1 MSDDSFIR
9 EVNEELRQ
17 DQAKALWRRYGP
29 IAIVIAVAVVLATA
43 GYVGWDYW
51 DRSRANKAGDAY
63 SQALTL
69 AGQGKNDEALA
80 ALEELEAGGYGAYPV
95 LARMRA
101 ATLQAAKGEAD
112 AAITAFDE
120 VAADTSVAQAI
131 RDMARLRAGL
141 LLVDH
146 GSYDE
151 VSARVETLAADT
163 NPLRHSAREALGLSA
178 WKESRS
184 AEALELFQEIA
195 DDPQSPANLR
205 QRATLMSELIR
216 GSGDAS

>member
-17 DQAKALWRRYGP
+17 DQARALWDRYGP
-29 IAIVIAVAVVLATA
+29 NAIAIALFVVLATA
-43 GYVGWDYW
+43 AYVGWQYW
-51 DRSRANKAGDAY
+51 ENSRANKSGDAF

-69 AGQGKNDEALA
+69 AAEGKNDEALA
-80 ALEELEAGGYGAYPV
+80 ALETLEAEGYGAYPV
-95 LARMRA
+95 LARLRA
-101 ATLQAAKGEAD
+101 ATLLAAQGDPQAAVA
-112 AAITAFDE
+112 AFDE
-120 VAADTSVAQAI
+120 VASDTSVPQSI

-151 VSARVETLAADT
+151 VSARVEALAADT
-163 NPLRHSAREALGLSA
+163 NPLRHSAREALGLAA
-178 WKESRS
+178 WKENRPT
-184 AEALELFQEIA
+184 EALELFEEISN
-195 DDPQSPANLR
+195 DPQSPANLR
-205 QRATLMSELIR
+205 ARANLMSELIR